1 MAHPMAFF
9 RQHQR
14 RLLAVFGVALI
25 LVFTVGSIV
34 SQYLEMARASGA
46 NKVVVNLGS
55 GDLRESDLQQLRN
68 SRQLLQRFMQVVNVT
83 AASKGA
89 TPKRFLGVPD
99 RDDENSLVQTAIL
112 ARQASDMG
120 IQVSDDSII
129 RFLERYTD
137 GTMQPGEF
145 AAVLQNITQGRVSQ
159 AQFFEAMRREMLA
172 IRFTDLFQRG
182 ITPATPSAIFDY
194 WERLNRRLSF
204 EAVPFEAADYL
215 ARVGEPE
222 SKEVEQLFEEGKERY
237 PRPDSPDPG
246 FRRLKKVAFQY
257 IKGDLET
264 FMADAKAQVTA
275 AQIQEYYDSHKE
287 QFRRVALPGSPLG
300 GDTGSPLG
308 GTAPDASSNLPGS
321 TPAATPPST
330 PADPT
335 SEAAPEAGAEPPTQ
349 PLQDDPSD
357 GGPKI
362 NQAPEG
368 EAPPAETPPVED
380 APVDAPAVEEPAAPA
395 GEDAPAAESETPAA
409 TTDAPQATEPA
420 AETSE
425 GEAPA
430 TEEKP
435 ADGTETTPD
444 DVLDDLPDAPGGNA
458 PAADSTYRSLEE
470 VAEDIRTLLATPIA
484 RTQLEAALGTVRG
497 EMRSYYSK
505 YIGWEVSPSS
515 KDKPQPT
522 PPDLRVLT
530 EKHKLTLG
538 EVPLVNVFQLQE
550 TDPITG
556 KPVYEISQ
564 AFDMNFIPFAQ
575 YAFANDLRKFEV
587 RSIRGYLLD
596 TEFLFWK
603 TDDQPERVPELSE
616 VRDEVVR
623 ALKMRKAIELA
634 KEDATRAAD
643 ELAKSGQ
650 RPSDAYRNDPNRRV
664 IKADSVAWMTSS
676 NLPEMPPSPTRIPGV
691 TYAGPDFMRAV
702 FRLDANQTGMAV
714 DNPQDTAY
722 AVFVTKVDTS
732 MDQLRTQFASVGPT
746 NDTVNMSMD
755 EGRDALNRWFRQREK
770 ELELR
775 WNRESLPDS
784 RTR

>member
-420 AETSE
+420 AETTE

-484 RTQLEAALGTVRG
+484 RTQLEAALSTVRG

-634 KEDATRAAD
+634 KEDAKRAAD

-702 FRLDANQTGMAV
+702 FRLDANQAGMAV

>member
-14 RLLAVFGVALI
+14 RLLAFFGVALI
-25 LVFTVGSIV
+25 LVFTVGSII
-34 SQYLEMARASGA
+34 SQYLEMARATGA
-46 NKVVVNLGS
+46 NKVVVSLDS
-55 GDLRESDLQQLRN
+55 GDLRESDMQQLRN
-68 SRQLLQRFMQVVNVT
+68 SRQLLQRFMQVLNMT

-89 TPKRFLGVPD
+89 TPKRFLGVPE
-99 RDDENSLVQTAIL
+99 RDDERSLVQTAIL

-120 IQVSDDSII
+120 IEVSDQSII
-129 RFLERYTD
+129 NFLDRYTD
-137 GTMQPGEF
+137 GVMASGEF
-145 AAVLQNITQGRVSQ
+145 ATVLQNVTQGRVSQ
-159 AQFFEAMRREMLA
+159 SQFFEAMRREMLA
-172 IRFTDLFQRG
+172 LRFMDIFQRG
-182 ITPATPSAIFDY
+182 ITPATPSAIFEY

-222 SKEVEQLFEEGKERY
+222 SKEIEQLFQEGKERY
-237 PRPDSPDPG
+237 PRPDSPDAG

-264 FMADAKAQVTA
+264 FMADAKAQVTD

-287 QFRRVALPGSPLG
+287 QFRRATLPGAATG
-300 GDTGSPLG
+300 GETPA
-308 GTAPDASSNLPGS
+308 TPAES
-321 TPAATPPST
+321 TPAT
-330 PADPT
+330 
-335 SEAAPEAGAEPPTQ
+335 PTQ
-349 PLQDDPSD
+349 PLQDDPAD
-357 GGPKI
+357 NGAKI
-362 NQAPEG
+362 N
-368 EAPPAETPPVED
+368 EAP
-380 APVDAPAVEEPAAPA
+380 
-395 GEDAPAAESETPAA
+395 
-409 TTDAPQATEPA
+409 
-420 AETSE
+420 E

-430 TEEKP
+430 TEEP
-435 ADGTETTPD
+435 AAPVEEPPASAEEPAPVAEEAGDKADATTEGTEVATESTEEKKVEAATEDAGEKPQEEKPQESGETGETGPD

-458 PAADSTYRSLEE
+458 PAGDSTFRSLDE
-470 VAEDIRTLLATPIA
+470 VREDIRTLLATPIA
-484 RTQLEAALGTVRG
+484 RSQLEAALSTVRG

-522 PPDLRVLT
+522 PPDLRAIT
-530 EKHKLTLG
+530 DKYKLTLG

-550 TDPITG
+550 TDPITN

-603 TDDQPERVPELSE
+603 TDDQPERVPELNE

-623 ALKMRKAIELA
+623 AIKMRKAIELA
-634 KEDATRAAD
+634 KEDAKRAAD

-676 NLPEMPPSPTRIPGV
+676 NLPDAPPSPTRIPGV

-702 FRLDANQTGMAV
+702 FSLDANQAGTAV

-732 MDQLRTQFASVGPT
+732 MDQLRTQFTSVGPT
-746 NDTVNMSMD
+746 NDTVNMAMD
-755 EGRDALNRWFRQREK
+755 ESRDAMNRWFVQMERTLQM
-770 ELELR
+770 R
-775 WNRESLPDS
+775 WNREPLPDS

>member
-420 AETSE
+420 AETAE

-634 KEDATRAAD
+634 KEDAKRAAD

-702 FRLDANQTGMAV
+702 FRLDANQAGMAV

>member
-83 AASKGA
+83 AAGKGA

-222 SKEVEQLFEEGKERY
+222 SKEVEQLFEQGKERY

-264 FMADAKAQVTA
+264 FMADAKAQVTP

-321 TPAATPPST
+321 TPPATPPAT
-330 PADPT
+330 PTDPA

-368 EAPPAETPPVED
+368 EAPPAETPPAEE

-420 AETSE
+420 AETTE

-458 PAADSTYRSLEE
+458 PAADSTYRSMEE

-603 TDDQPERVPELSE
+603 NDDQPERVPELSE

-634 KEDATRAAD
+634 KEDAKRAAD

-702 FRLDANQTGMAV
+702 FSLDANQAGMAV

-770 ELELR
+770 ELDLR